1 MVRAQCSHHCTR
13 CRQWSPGQVWPP
25 WSRFDGAT
33 TPDMMLVMRLQQA
46 AAQHR
51 CESEPALQQGT
62 GYASFGSH
70 DRHDDEAHENDQEAQ
85 WWGS

>member
-1 MVRAQCSHHCTR
+1 MPIITVRGVGSVEPVAS
-13 CRQWSPGQVWPP
+13 VAIV
-25 WSRFDGAT
+25 SRVDGAT
-33 TPDMMLVMRLQQA
+33 TPDMMLVMRLRQA

-51 CESEPALQQGT
+51 CENEPALQQGT